1 MSLGANGAGR
11 CIPRDNGPP
20 LSSDPAFERDRF
32 FFFFLLLLLKT
43 LKIFFQFSVTHFPI
57 KTNEIVR
64 GPAESVE
71 IPTIQQ
77 LTLFGRMSS
86 GKKKDRDRERER
98 ERVQTHVL
106 VLTCVDIPHMEL
118 WGLRGD
124 ENLTPRYV
132 GHVAFRFGHFPTQK
146 GSK

>member
-11 CIPRDNGPP
+11 CGAYLATTVP
-20 LSSDPAFERDRF
+20 LSLATLRSREIVFSF
-32 FFFFLLLLLKT
+32 FFSLLLLLKT

-86 GKKKDRDRERER
+86 GKKKDRERERER
-98 ERVQTHVL
+98 ESTNACVGFDVCRYPTHGIV
-106 VLTCVDIPHMEL
+106 
-118 WGLRGD
+118 GLAGR
-124 ENLTPRYV
+124 
-132 GHVAFRFGHFPTQK
+132 
-146 GSK
+146 